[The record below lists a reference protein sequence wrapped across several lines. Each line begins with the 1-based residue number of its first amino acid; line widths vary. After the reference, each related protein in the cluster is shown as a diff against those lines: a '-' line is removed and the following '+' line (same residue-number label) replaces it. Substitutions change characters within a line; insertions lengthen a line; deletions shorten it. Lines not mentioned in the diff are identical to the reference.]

1 MKSIYRL
8 KKNYQYNYV
17 YKHAS
22 SVSDKYFVMLYCENK
37 NKPTVRQTK
46 VGFSVSKKY
55 GKAVAR
61 NRIRRQLKAAV
72 STFMPSVKDGYNVI
86 FIPRRHE
93 TYLFT
98 DVSQSVQYLLR
109 KAGLLQ

>member
-17 YKHAS
+17 YKHAI
-22 SVSDKYFVMLYCENK
+22 SVADKNFVMLYCEN
-37 NKPTVRQTK
+37 NGRGSK
-46 VGFSVSKKY
+46 VGFSVSKKF

-72 STFMPSVKDGYNVI
+72 NAVMPLVKDGYNVI

-93 TYLFT
+93 AYPFDEVSCSVRSLFH
-98 DVSQSVQYLLR
+98 

>member
-17 YKHAS
+17 YKHAE
-22 SVSDKYFVMLYCENK
+22 SVADKEFVLLYCSSNGK
-37 NKPTVRQTK
+37 QTK

-55 GKAVAR
+55 GKAVHR

-72 STFMPSVKDGYNVI
+72 SNYMPNVKNGYNLI
-86 FIPRRHE
+86 FIPRKSYEH
-93 TYLFT
+93 LFS
-98 DVSQSVQYLLR
+98 DVLNSVQNLLS
-109 KAGLLQ
+109 KANLLK

>member
-17 YKHAS
+17 YKHAA
-22 SVSDKYFVMLYCENK
+22 SVTDKNFVMLYCDNK
-37 NKPTVRQTK
+37 AKGLYTTK
-46 VGFSVSKKY
+46 VGFSISKKF
-55 GKAVAR
+55 GKAVQR

-72 STFMPSVKDGYNVI
+72 STCMPSVSSGYNVI

-93 TYLFT
+93 AYVFT
-98 DVSQSVQYLLR
+98 DVLNSVQSLLK
-109 KAGLLQ
+109 KAGLMQ

>member
-17 YKHAS
+17 YKHS
-22 SVSDKYFVMLYCENK
+22 KSVADKEFVLLYCNSNGK
-37 NKPTVRQTK
+37 QTK

-55 GKAVAR
+55 GKAVHR

-72 STFMPSVKDGYNVI
+72 SNFMPNVKDGYNLI
-86 FIPRRHE
+86 FIPRRSYNH
-93 TYLFT
+93 LFGE
-98 DVSQSVQYLLR
+98 VLLSVQNLLK
-109 KAGLLQ
+109 KADLLK

>member
-17 YKHAS
+17 YKHAE
-22 SVSDKYFVMLYCENK
+22 SVADKNFVMLYCASKSN
-37 NKPTVRQTK
+37 QSK
-46 VGFSVSKKY
+46 VGFSVSKKF

-61 NRIRRQLKAAV
+61 NRVRRQLKAAV
-72 STFMPSVKDGYNVI
+72 SSVIPQVKGGYNVI
-86 FIPRRHE
+86 FIPRLHE
-93 TYLFT
+93 SYLFDDIT
-98 DVSQSVQYLLR
+98 QSVQYLLK

>member
-17 YKHAS
+17 YKHAE
-22 SVSDKYFVMLYCENK
+22 SVADKEFVMLYCASNVK
-37 NKPTVRQTK
+37 QTK
-46 VGFSVSKKY
+46 FGFSVSKKY

-72 STFMPSVKDGYNVI
+72 TNVIPQVKVGYNVI
-86 FIPRRHE
+86 FIPRRSE
-93 TYLFT
+93 AYLYQ
-98 DVSQSVQYLLR
+98 DVVLSVQNLLK

>member
-17 YKHAS
+17 YKHAA
-22 SVSDKYFVMLYCENK
+22 SVADKNFVMLYCAGPK
-37 NKPTVRQTK
+37 RGADTCSK

-72 STFMPSVKDGYNVI
+72 SAVMPTVLEGYNVI
-86 FIPRRHE
+86 FIPRKHDA
-93 TYLFT
+93 YDYA
-98 DVSQSVQYLLR
+98 DVSASVTALFK
-109 KAGLLQ
+109 KAGLTK

>member
-17 YKHAS
+17 YKHAA
-22 SVSDKYFVMLYCENK
+22 SVADKNFVMLYCANNK
-37 NKPTVRQTK
+37 TGAKQVTK
-46 VGFSVSKKY
+46 VGFSISKKY

-72 STFMPSVKDGYNVI
+72 SAVMPTVAEGYNVI
-86 FIPRRHE
+86 FLPRRHE
-93 TYLFT
+93 AYDYSDVCGSVVALFK
-98 DVSQSVQYLLR
+98 R
-109 KAGLLQ
+109 AGLLQ

>member
-17 YKHAS
+17 YKHAK
-22 SVSDKYFVMLYCENK
+22 SVADKNFVLLYCANNAK
-37 NKPTVRQTK
+37 NSK

-55 GKAVAR
+55 GKAVRR
-61 NRIRRQLKAAV
+61 NRILRQMKAAV
-72 STFMPSVKDGYNVI
+72 SINMPLVKDGYNVI
-86 FIPRRHE
+86 FIPRLSE
-93 TYLFT
+93 AYLFE
-98 DVSQSVQYLLR
+98 DVCVSVRFLLK

>member
-17 YKHAS
+17 YKHAE
-22 SVSDKYFVMLYCENK
+22 SVVDKNFVMLYCQSKSKQVVE
-37 NKPTVRQTK
+37 TK
-46 VGFSVSKKY
+46 VGFSVSKKF
-55 GKAVAR
+55 GKAVKR

-72 STFMPSVKDGYNVI
+72 SAVMPQVQMGYNVI

-93 TYLFT
+93 DYEFC
-98 DVSQSVQYLLR
+98 DVSSSVQFLLK
-109 KAGLLQ
+109 KARLLQ